1 MAAKAALGGDHS
13 PDVRLKRY
21 RLDSLA
27 TGREAER
34 QRERARRSLEALE
47 RLGKAEGALPLL
59 GPPLEVDDSFVV
71 VTAWPRGESLGYLLE
86 SGELEADAGEEL
98 CSELVRA
105 VASIHAAG
113 IIHRNITPDCAH
125 VQPDGGIVLTD
136 FDYARLPGPATKGGT
151 VVGSGMNPEFAAP
164 EVLDDPSKA
173 TRASDVWSVAKVCE
187 KLLAAAA
194 EEATT
199 ANSPDVTPARWRK
212 TLAAALAPD
221 PADRPADAEILFSQL
236 SGAAQVDPLFNGFEA
251 YDVIDDRYVVLP
263 DAVAEGGTARVY
275 HVDDTLHRQEYAAK
289 FLKPEIE
296 EKLDANAEFMLL
308 RELPAHECIVKP
320 ELLQQATSVR
330 RDRALLEC
338 RRVFMLSRW
347 IDGTRLDRLL
357 ATERIARARA
367 VEIALAVAKGLAHLQ
382 AHDVIHRDVK
392 PQNIIVGEDGVP
404 RLVDFNI
411 GRTLV
416 GSGDTLVGTPGYTP
430 PDLSQC
436 GWGNDSDPY
445 ALCVTLAEML
455 AGSLLD
461 GSIGQLLD
469 RLAGSPSPLTEL
481 LRRGTAPSRE
491 QRFADAGDLVAAL
504 KTALDELRLVPA
516 FEAQAPF
523 PEASEAELARQ
534 NWNPYQHRLL
544 TLFSQSSET
553 NRGTRGLDDF
563 DRWAYVATRVDRE
576 LYADIREGRF
586 QLVVITGNAGDGK
599 TAFIQTLQQRILED
613 GGGVVVELPHDNG
626 AIIEHEG
633 RRLVTNL
640 DGSQDEGERSN
651 DEVLASFFAPFAEHP
666 PRIGSD
672 RDPGDRDKRG
682 KTDRLRL
689 RSTRSVPGP

>member
-1 MAAKAALGGDHS
+1 MVVNEALGGDHS

-27 TGREAER
+27 TGREAGR

-71 VTAWPRGESLGYLLE
+71 VTAWPRGVYLGYLLE

-194 EEATT
+194 KEATT
-199 ANSPDVTPARWRK
+199 ARFADVTPGRWRK

-263 DAVAEGGTARVY
+263 EVAVAEGFSARVY

-289 FLKPEIE
+289 FLKLKIE

-330 RDRALLEC
+330 KDRALLSVAAC
-338 RRVFMLSRW
+338 SCFRDGSTAPASIACWRRNDRSSRE
-347 IDGTRLDRLL
+347 
-357 ATERIARARA
+357 A
-367 VEIALAVAKGLAHLQ
+367 EIALAVAKGLAHLQ
-382 AHDVIHRDVK
+382 AHDVIHRAIK

-436 GWGNDSDPY
+436 WLGKRLGPLCALRY
-445 ALCVTLAEML
+445 ARRDVGGKPAGRLDRPATRPPCGVAVSTDGTAATRNSSL
-455 AGSLLD
+455 AGAAVR
-461 GSIGQLLD
+461 G
-469 RLAGSPSPLTEL
+469 
-481 LRRGTAPSRE
+481 RRRPG
-491 QRFADAGDLVAAL
+491 
-504 KTALDELRLVPA
+504 
-516 FEAQAPF
+516 
-523 PEASEAELARQ
+523 
-534 NWNPYQHRLL
+534 
-544 TLFSQSSET
+544 
-553 NRGTRGLDDF
+553 RG
-563 DRWAYVATRVDRE
+563 
-576 LYADIREGRF
+576 
-586 QLVVITGNAGDGK
+586 
-599 TAFIQTLQQRILED
+599 LED
-613 GGGVVVELPHDNG
+613 G
-626 AIIEHEG
+626 A
-633 RRLVTNL
+633 R
-640 DGSQDEGERSN
+640 
-651 DEVLASFFAPFAEHP
+651 
-666 PRIGSD
+666 
-672 RDPGDRDKRG
+672 
-682 KTDRLRL
+682 
-689 RSTRSVPGP
+689 